1 MLERELIYT
10 HLHSGHAK
18 RPLEIDAKHI
28 HSSMHSRVAL
38 LTDSEHERDG
48 CALVSPHRL
57 HRVVRGLA
65 IAFHTP
71 PNGAS
76 GTERCVGT
84 VHETAARACESLCRC
99 MHSSRQCTWFVPSHV
114 FERAVTAF
122 GRVTSNPRLPVGLRD
137 GDDHLAVPHL
147 TRTTGV
153 RRALG
158 GLPVVHVQ
166 GA

>member
-48 CALVSPHRL
+48 RALVSPHRL
-57 HRVVRGLA
+57 HRVVRGRA

-84 VHETAARACESLCRC
+84 VHETAARACESLCRW
-99 MHSSRQCTWFVPSHV
+99 CTLFVPSHV

-122 GRVTSNPRLPVGLRD
+122 GRVTSNPRLPVGMRD

-158 GLPVVHVQ
+158 GLPVARVH